1 MVSSWAAPPAPA
13 AAYRPS
19 TAAMP
24 APIAAPTRHPL
35 RSVDLI
41 RKSDIGP
48 SCNATKNPSPNPM
61 IAAFMVPD
69 ARSWRKGSRQI
80 QQGSP
85 QLDGDGFRGLH
96 QRGAHA
102 MAAMVRAGHELGDLG
117 SVRLVGCEVEEQ
129 GHGADQDARLPRAE
143 NHALIPSLC
152 GQRISPV
159 RLRHNRV
166 ERVHEA
172 HRAAIR
178 YNLHEHVAQLCERP
192 R

>member
-80 QQGSP
+80 QPFHGADSLPEDQGP
-85 QLDGDGFRGLH
+85 GQP
-96 QRGAHA
+96 
-102 MAAMVRAGHELGDLG
+102 
-117 SVRLVGCEVEEQ
+117 SVRLECIVGYLTGQVEPESVIEAGGAPVDRGGPNQQ
-129 GHGADQDARLPRAE
+129 GWAPPHG
-143 NHALIPSLC
+143 
-152 GQRISPV
+152 GG
-159 RLRHNRV
+159 
-166 ERVHEA
+166 
-172 HRAAIR
+172 
-178 YNLHEHVAQLCERP
+178 
-192 R
+192 